1 MNLHFNLT
9 CLQRKKAAIHYGWT
23 SSSQHNHREKTWSS
37 VNKNQRPAR
46 NSKLPTQRQEIYLCK
61 MIHIFFCLTLHAASL
76 KKWMLGYLPL
86 LYQYFFSTA
95 FLKFEYLPSI
105 SNQDS
110 KLTNWLN
117 SSKVPIFSRWSL
129 VVSLSFSVLGTSTK
143 ARADAYS
150 AVSGCTIR
158 WKPIA
163 SAPQGCARVWPHLQ
177 AYYKLCTPLSDT
189 QFASLSFL
197 GASTKLASALAC
209 TTHPHPNYKRACN
222 LTNVK
227 QSGSNISFLIT
238 PNM

>member
-37 VNKNQRPAR
+37 VKKNQRRAR

-129 VVSLSFSVLGTSTK
+129 VVPLSFSVLRTSTK

-163 SAPQGCARVWPHLQ
+163 FSSSGVGKGVTPPSSILQTLYSFVWHPIYFIVIPWCFHKASISSGLHNPSPS
-177 AYYKLCTPLSDT
+177 KL
-189 QFASLSFL
+189 
-197 GASTKLASALAC
+197 
-209 TTHPHPNYKRACN
+209 
-222 LTNVK
+222 
-227 QSGSNISFLIT
+227 
-238 PNM
+238 